1 MIPRDRLIVAL
12 DVPKADAARALVH
25 RLSGAVGMFKVGSQL
40 FTAAG
45 PDLVHEI
52 VGRGEKVF
60 LDLKFHD
67 IPNTVAGAVESA
79 TRLGVW
85 MVNVHAA
92 GGLDMMR
99 AARAAAAETAERE
112 STSAP
117 LVIAVTVLTSLDAA
131 ALSRVGVPGT
141 PVGQVETL
149 ARLAEEAGLDGV
161 VASPQE
167 LSTVRACCGPGF
179 LVVTPG
185 IRGGAER
192 GPAAAPPDD
201 QRRTLSA
208 GDALRAGASY
218 IIVGRPII
226 GASHV
231 RAAAEQL
238 IAEAR
243 PGPTWP

>member
-1 MIPRDRLIVAL
+1 MDQLLIAL
-12 DVPKADAARALVH
+12 DVDHAARALWLADELKGLAGGV
-25 RLSGAVGMFKVGSQL
+25 KVGSRL
-40 FTAAG
+40 FTAEG
-45 PDLVHEI
+45 PAIVRALVE
-52 VGRGEKVF
+52 RGHRVF

-99 AARAAAAETAERE
+99 AARAAAAEAAERE

-117 LVIAVTVLTSLDAA
+117 LVSAVTVLTSLDAA

-218 IIVGRPII
+218 IVVGRPII

-243 PGPTWP
+243 PGPTSP